1 MDFEQS
7 LAFGNSHLCS
17 WSPNGRFL
25 AVLSSKSRL
34 VLRDAA
40 TLDVLRTEV
49 ISSSSENVDRILFS
63 PDSQFILASDFKDG
77 MTFVYRTTVDKESL
91 TWKAKISEGL
101 AGISSIMWSPD
112 SRHII
117 TLAEFSIKLT
127 VWSLIQKLV
136 R

>member
-1 MDFEQS
+1 MDIENS
-7 LAFGNSHLCS
+7 LAFGSSTLCS

-40 TLDVLRTEV
+40 NLEVLKTEI
-49 ISSSSENVDRILFS
+49 ISSPSESVNVIQFS
-63 PDSQFILASDFKDG
+63 PDSQFIFASDFKNG
-77 MTFVYRTTVDKESL
+77 VTFVYRTGTEKESS
-91 TWKAKISEGL
+91 TWKAKISEGM
-101 AGISSIMWSPD
+101 AGVSDIRWAPD

-117 TLAEFSIKLT
+117 SLAEFSVKLT